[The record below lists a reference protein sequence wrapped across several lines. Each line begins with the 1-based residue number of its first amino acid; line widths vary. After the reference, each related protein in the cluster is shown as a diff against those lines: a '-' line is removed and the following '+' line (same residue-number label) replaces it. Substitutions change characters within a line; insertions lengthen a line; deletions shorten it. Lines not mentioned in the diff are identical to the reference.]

1 MTDAGRLNET
11 ILDLL
16 VPNAAR
22 DLGAIAGSLE
32 PGDWDY
38 ILARSRE
45 HRFLPLLNWTLAQ
58 CAALDRVPPV
68 VRQTLAE
75 TYRQQSLRALIVQ
88 RELLLLHRLLDEA
101 DVAHVFLKGSFL
113 AQVTY
118 PHPALRPVRDLDVVV
133 RPQDAERAQTA
144 LVTAGYTPRKEAPG
158 MISAYVEQEK
168 HLPALMS
175 PSRRMKIELHVHVD
189 RPDGILAGLD
199 AFRNIA
205 EHKLGGETLH
215 FMDPTDLLVHLC
227 VHAANVHGFNN
238 GPLIVADIGF
248 LLQNGNLDAEC
259 IKTRA
264 AELGVSKPVALTLA
278 LTESCWGSIRNGPQG
293 LFEPVSPEILAI
305 ARQLCLRSFD
315 ERGNVDFF
323 ADLARPKSKAGTA
336 VMLVRKLFPSG
347 KRLALEFGE
356 PQSALERLRFH
367 VRHCHR
373 ILVERLPELI
383 RGYRQIALNAEV
395 EDAKHLKAWLET

>member
-1 MTDAGRLNET
+1 MTDEGRLNET

-22 DLGAIAGSLE
+22 DLGDIAGSLA
-32 PGDWDY
+32 PSDWDY
-38 ILARSRE
+38 ILTRSRE
-45 HRFLPLLNWTLAQ
+45 HRFLPLLNWTLVQ
-58 CAALDRVPPV
+58 CAALDRVPQV
-68 VRQTLAE
+68 VRQTLGE

-88 RELLLLHRLLDEA
+88 RELLMLHRVLEEA
-101 DVAHVFLKGSFL
+101 DVAHVFLKGAFL

-118 PHPALRPVRDLDVVV
+118 PHPALRPVRDIDVVV

-144 LVTAGYTPRKEAPG
+144 LITAGYTPRKEAPG
-158 MISAYVEQEK
+158 KISAYVEQEK
-168 HLPALMS
+168 HLPALVS
-175 PSRRMKIELHVHVD
+175 PSRRIKIELHVHVD
-189 RPDGILAGLD
+189 KPGGILGGLD

-205 EHKLGGETLH
+205 EHKLGGETLS
-215 FMDPTDLLVHLC
+215 FMDPTDLFVHLC

-248 LLQNGNLDAEC
+248 LLQNSDLDAEC
-259 IKTRA
+259 IKRRA

-278 LTESCWGSIRNGPQG
+278 LTESCWGSIRNCPKG
-293 LFEPVSPEILAI
+293 LFDPVSPKILSI

-323 ADLARPKSKAGTA
+323 ASLAQPKSKVGTA
-336 VMLVRKLFPSG
+336 LMLVRKLFPSG

-356 PQSALERLRFH
+356 PQSVLERLRFYG
-367 VRHCHR
+367 RHCHR
-373 ILVERLPELI
+373 ILVERIPALI
-383 RGYRQIALNAEV
+383 RGYGQTALNAEV
-395 EDAKHLKAWLET
+395 ENAKHLKAWLET